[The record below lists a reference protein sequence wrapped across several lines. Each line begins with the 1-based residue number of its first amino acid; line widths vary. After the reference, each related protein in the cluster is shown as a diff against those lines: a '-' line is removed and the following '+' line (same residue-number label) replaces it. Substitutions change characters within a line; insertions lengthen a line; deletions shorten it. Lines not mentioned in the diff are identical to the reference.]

1 MWFRKWRVEEA
12 PDFVGLLRLLEWGLF
27 VDLAIPRMFEHKR
40 HDFSAPMNRSQNSG
54 HPPEHL
60 PPRKRGA
67 LAMRAIKAAAVQAAP
82 MFMNLAASIDKAG
95 ALIAEAVDNGAKL
108 VAFPETWLPG
118 YPWWIWLGAPAEGM
132 AFIPRYHDNSLAVR
146 SPEMRR
152 LQTIARDR
160 AVTLVMGFSERDG
173 GSRYMSQAI
182 IGEAGEILL
191 VRRKLKPT
199 HVERTVFGEGDGSD
213 LVVVDAAFGRLG
225 ALNCWEHVQPLVKMA
240 MYAQYEEVHV
250 AGWPSFCMYRD
261 MAYALGPE
269 ANNAVSQ
276 VYALEG
282 SSYVLAPCA
291 IVSQEMFDMLAD
303 TPQKA
308 FFLNPR
314 TSKPGGGFTMIYG
327 PDGKPLC
334 EPLAEDQEGILY
346 ADLDPAMIAI
356 AKAAADPAGHYA
368 RPDAV
373 RLVVN
378 RERRRVMSEVNVAT
392 DGSFRP
398 IPLTEE
404 AAEDASVPGAKAAAL
419 T

>member
-1 MWFRKWRVEEA
+1 MK
-12 PDFVGLLRLLEWGLF
+12 
-27 VDLAIPRMFEHKR
+27 
-40 HDFSAPMNRSQNSG
+40 
-54 HPPEHL
+54 
-60 PPRKRGA
+60 
-67 LAMRAIKAAAVQAAP
+67 AIKAAAVQAAP
-82 MFMNLAASIDKAG
+82 VFMNLAASIDKAE
-95 ALIAEAVDNGAKL
+95 ALIAEAAGKGAKL

-118 YPWWIWLGAPAEGM
+118 YPWWIWLGAPAEGIG
-132 AFIPRYHDNSLAVR
+132 FIPRYHESSLAVR

-152 LQTIARDR
+152 LQAIARQH
-160 AVTLVMGFSERDG
+160 AITLVMGFSEREG
-173 GSRYMSQAI
+173 GSRYMAQAI

-191 VRRKLKPT
+191 LRRKLKPT

-240 MYAQYEEVHV
+240 MYAQHEEVHV

-261 MAYALGPE
+261 LAYALGPE

-308 FFLNPR
+308 YLLNPR

-334 EPLAEDQEGILY
+334 APLVEDQEGILY

-356 AKAAADPAGHYA
+356 AKAAADPAGHYS

-378 RERRRVMSEVNVAT
+378 RERRRVMSEINA
-392 DGSFRP
+392 
-398 IPLTEE
+398 
-404 AAEDASVPGAKAAAL
+404 AAEGRFHTIAFEEQSTENDLVRGTSA
-419 T
+419 